1 MELLKKLAETPGVP
15 GHEDAIRALTKSE
28 LSKLCDSV
36 KTDALG
42 NVIGFR
48 GARAPK
54 GRRATG
60 RKVMVVAHMDE
71 IGFIVSHV
79 EEKSGFLRIHPIGG
93 FDPKT
98 LIAQR
103 VMVHGKRK
111 LCGVIGSKPIHIMT
125 PEDRKKLPELQD
137 LHVDLGLPA
146 KTVAANVAIGDMVT
160 LEQSFLDLGECVTA
174 KALDDRV
181 GVYVM
186 LEALR
191 KLRRHQVDIYAVG
204 SVQEEVG
211 LRGATASAFGV
222 APDIAIAL
230 DVTIACDVPGV
241 SDDKKISRLGEGVAI
256 KIMDSSFI
264 ASPKLVKKFQEI
276 ARRRRIKHQMEIL
289 PRGGTDAGG
298 VQRAGGAVAAMTL
311 SIPTRY
317 VHSVVEMAHK
327 KDIQAAISLLTSFL
341 EVAHEGSYEL

>member
-1 MELLKKLAETPGVP
+1 MQLLKKLAETPGVP

-28 LSKLCDSV
+28 LSKVCDSV

-42 NVIGFR
+42 NVIGVRR
-48 GARAPK
+48 GKVPRGKKP
-54 GRRATG
+54 TG

-79 EEKSGFLRIHPIGG
+79 EEKTGFLRIHPIGG

-103 VMVHGKRK
+103 VMVHGKKK
-111 LCGVIGSKPIHIMT
+111 LPGVIGSKPIHIMT
-125 PEDRKKLPELQD
+125 PEELTRLPKLED
-137 LHVDLGLPA
+137 LHVDLGLPG
-146 KTVAANVAIGDMVT
+146 KTVTSNVTVGDMVT
-160 LEQSFLDLGECVTA
+160 LEQSFLDLGDCVTV

-186 LEALR
+186 IEALR
-191 KLRRHQVDIYAVG
+191 KLRSHQADIYAVG

-222 APDIAIAL
+222 APDIVVAL

-241 SDDKKISRLGEGVAI
+241 GADKKISSLGEGVAI

-264 ASPKLVKKFQEI
+264 ASPKLVKKFQQI
-276 ARRRRIKHQMEIL
+276 ARRKRIKHQMEIL

-327 KDIQAAISLLTSFL
+327 KDIQAAIALLAAFL

>member
-1 MELLKKLAETPGVP
+1 MELLKRLTETPGVP

-28 LSKLCDSV
+28 LSPLCDDV
-36 KTDALG
+36 KTDAIG

-48 GARAPK
+48 AGKVAK
-54 GRRATG
+54 GKKATK
-60 RKVMVVAHMDE
+60 RKVMVVAHIDE
-71 IGFIVSHV
+71 IGFLVSHV
-79 EEKSGFLRIHPIGG
+79 DEKTGFLRIHPVGG
-93 FDPKT
+93 FDAKT
-98 LIAQR
+98 VVAQR
-103 VMVHGKRK
+103 VMVHGKKK
-111 LCGVIGSKPIHIMT
+111 LVGVIGSKPIHIMT
-125 PEDRKKLPELQD
+125 QADRDKPPKLED

-146 KTVAANVAIGDMVT
+146 KTVSANVSVGDTVT
-160 LEQSFLDLGECVTA
+160 VEQEFLDLGECVTG

-191 KLRRHQVDIYAVG
+191 KLKRHQVDIYAVG
-204 SVQEEVG
+204 SAQEEVG

-222 APDIAIAL
+222 APDIVIAL
-230 DVTIACDVPGV
+230 DVTLACDVPGV
-241 SDDKKISRLGEGVAI
+241 SEDKRITSLGGGVAI

-264 ASPKLVKKFQEI
+264 ASPKLVKKFQQI
-276 ARRRRIKHQMEIL
+276 AKAKRIKHQMELL

-317 VHSVVEMAHK
+317 VHSAVEMANK
-327 KDIQAAISLLTSFL
+327 KDIQAAVALLAAFL

>member
-1 MELLKKLAETPGVP
+1 
-15 GHEDAIRALTKSE
+15 
-28 LSKLCDSV
+28 
-36 KTDALG
+36 
-42 NVIGFR
+42 
-48 GARAPK
+48 
-54 GRRATG
+54 
-60 RKVMVVAHMDE
+60 MDE

-79 EEKSGFLRIHPIGG
+79 EDKSGFLRIHPIGG

-103 VMVHGKRK
+103 VMVHGKK
-111 LCGVIGSKPIHIMT
+111 KFCGVIGSKPIHIMT
-125 PEDRKKLPELQD
+125 PEDRKKLPQLEE

-160 LEQSFLDLGECVTA
+160 LEQTFLDLGDCVTV

-191 KLRRHQVDIYAVG
+191 KLRRHQVDIFAVG

-241 SDDKKISRLGEGVAI
+241 SEDKKISRLGEGVAI

-264 ASPKLVKKFQEI
+264 ASPKLIKKLQEI

-298 VQRAGGAVAAMTL
+298 VQRAGGAVAAITL

-327 KDIQAAISLLTSFL
+327 KDIQAAVSLLTAFL

>member
-1 MELLKKLAETPGVP
+1 
-15 GHEDAIRALTKSE
+15 
-28 LSKLCDSV
+28 
-36 KTDALG
+36 
-42 NVIGFR
+42 
-48 GARAPK
+48 
-54 GRRATG
+54 
-60 RKVMVVAHMDE
+60 
-71 IGFIVSHV
+71 
-79 EEKSGFLRIHPIGG
+79 
-93 FDPKT
+93 
-98 LIAQR
+98 
-103 VMVHGKRK
+103 
-111 LCGVIGSKPIHIMT
+111 VIGSKPIHIMT
-125 PEDRKKLPELQD
+125 PEELQKLPKLED

-146 KTVAANVAIGDMVT
+146 KTVTGNVGVGDMVT

-191 KLRRHQVDIYAVG
+191 KLKRHQVDIYAVG
-204 SVQEEVG
+204 SAQEEVG

-222 APDIAIAL
+222 APDIVVAL

-241 SDDKKISRLGEGVAI
+241 PADKKISSLGEGVAI

-264 ASPKLVKKFQEI
+264 ANPKLVKKFQQV
-276 ARRRRIKHQMEIL
+276 ARAKRIKHQLEIL

-298 VQRAGGAVAAMTL
+298 VQRAGGAVAAITL

-327 KDIQAAISLLTSFL
+327 KDIQAAISLLAAFL

>member
-28 LSKLCDSV
+28 LGKLCDSV

-48 GARAPK
+48 RARAPK

-125 PEDRKKLPELQD
+125 PEDRKKLPEIGE

-146 KTVAANVAIGDMVT
+146 KTVSANVAIGDMVT
-160 LEQSFLDLGECVTA
+160 LEQSFLDLGECVTV

-264 ASPKLVKKFQEI
+264 ASPKLVKKFQEL

-327 KDIQAAISLLTSFL
+327 KDIQAAISLLTCFL

>member
-1 MELLKKLAETPGVP
+1 MELLKQLAETPGVP
-15 GHEDAIRALTKSE
+15 GHEDAIRALTRSE

-48 GARAPK
+48 NGKVPRGKKAS
-54 GRRATG
+54 G

-71 IGFIVSHV
+71 IGFMVSYV
-79 EEKSGFLRIHPIGG
+79 EEKTGFLRIHPIGG

-103 VMVHGKRK
+103 VMVHGKKK

-125 PEDRKKLPELQD
+125 PEDREKLPKLED

-146 KTVAANVAIGDMVT
+146 KTVTGNVSIGDMVS

-191 KLRRHQVDIYAVG
+191 KLRSHQVEVFAVG

-222 APDIAIAL
+222 APDIVIAL

-241 SDDKKISRLGEGVAI
+241 SDDKKISTLGGGVAI

-264 ASPKLVKKFQEI
+264 ASPKLVRKFQQI
-276 ARRRRIKHQMEIL
+276 AKKKRIKHQMEIL

-298 VQRAGGAVAAMTL
+298 VQRAGGAVAAITL

-327 KDIQAAISLLTSFL
+327 KDIRAAIALLAAFL

>member
-1 MELLKKLAETPGVP
+1 MELLKRLAETPGVP

-28 LSKLCDSV
+28 MSKVCDQL
-36 KTDALG
+36 KTDAMG

-48 GARAPK
+48 GGKVPK
-54 GRRATG
+54 GKKSSG

-71 IGFIVSHV
+71 IGFMISHV
-79 EEKSGFLRIHPIGG
+79 DDKTGFLRIHPIGG

-103 VMVHGKRK
+103 VMVHGKKK
-111 LCGVIGSKPIHIMT
+111 LIGVIGSKPIHIMT
-125 PEDRKKLPELQD
+125 RQDRETLPKLED

-146 KTVAANVAIGDMVT
+146 KAVVESVTVGDMVT
-160 LEQSFLDLGECVTA
+160 LEQSFLDLGECVTV

-181 GVYVM
+181 GLYVM

-191 KLRRHQVDIYAVG
+191 RVKRHEVDIYAVG

-222 APDIAIAL
+222 APDIVIAL
-230 DVTIACDVPGV
+230 DVTLACDVPGV
-241 SDDKKISRLGEGVAI
+241 SDHKKISSLGEGVAI

-264 ASPKLVKKFQEI
+264 ASPKLVKKFQQI
-276 ARRRRIKHQMEIL
+276 AKTKRIKHQMEIL

-298 VQRAGGAVAAMTL
+298 VQRAGGAVAAITL

-327 KDIQAAISLLTSFL
+327 KDIQAAIALLAAFF
-341 EVAHEGSYEL
+341 EVAHQGSYEL

>member
-28 LSKLCDSV
+28 MTKVCDRV

-42 NVIGFR
+42 NVIGWR
-48 GARAPK
+48 GGRPPK
-54 GRRATG
+54 GKKATG

-71 IGFIVSHV
+71 IGFMVSYV
-79 EEKSGFLRIHPIGG
+79 EEKTGFLRIHPIGG

-103 VMVHGKRK
+103 VMVHGKKK

-125 PEDRKKLPELQD
+125 PLDREKLPRLED

-146 KTVAANVAIGDMVT
+146 KTVTGNVSIGDMVS

-191 KLRRHQVDIYAVG
+191 KVRSHQVDVFAVG

-222 APDIAIAL
+222 APDIVIAL

-241 SDDKKISRLGEGVAI
+241 SDDKKISILGGGVAI

-264 ASPKLVKKFQEI
+264 ASPKLVRKFQQI
-276 ARRRRIKHQMEIL
+276 AKKKRIKHQMEIL

-298 VQRAGGAVAAMTL
+298 VQRAGGGVAAMTL

-327 KDIQAAISLLTSFL
+327 KDIQAAIALLAAFL

>member
-28 LSKLCDSV
+28 MSKVCDQV
-36 KTDALG
+36 KTDAMG
-42 NVIGFR
+42 NVIGWR
-48 GARAPK
+48 GGRPPK
-54 GRRATG
+54 GKKATG

-71 IGFIVSHV
+71 IGFMVSHV
-79 EEKSGFLRIHPIGG
+79 EEKTGFLRIHPIGG

-103 VMVHGKRK
+103 VMVHGKKK

-125 PEDRKKLPELQD
+125 PLDREKLPSVED

-146 KTVAANVAIGDMVT
+146 KTVTGNVSIGDMVS
-160 LEQSFLDLGECVTA
+160 LEQSFLDLGECVTV

-191 KLRRHQVDIYAVG
+191 RVRSHQVDVFAVG

-222 APDIAIAL
+222 APDIVIAL

-241 SDDKKISRLGEGVAI
+241 PDDKKISILGGGVAI

-264 ASPKLVKKFQEI
+264 ASPKLVKKFQQI
-276 ARRRRIKHQMEIL
+276 AKKKRIKHQMEIL

-298 VQRAGGAVAAMTL
+298 VQRAGGAIAAMTL

-317 VHSVVEMAHK
+317 VHSVVEMANK
-327 KDIQAAISLLTSFL
+327 KDIQAAIALLAAFL

>member
-28 LSKLCDSV
+28 LGKVCDSV

-48 GARAPK
+48 GAKAPK

-125 PEDRKKLPELQD
+125 PEDRKKLPELEE

-160 LEQSFLDLGECVTA
+160 LEQSFLDLGECVTV

-222 APDIAIAL
+222 APDIVIAL

-327 KDIQAAISLLTSFL
+327 KDIQAAISLLTCFL